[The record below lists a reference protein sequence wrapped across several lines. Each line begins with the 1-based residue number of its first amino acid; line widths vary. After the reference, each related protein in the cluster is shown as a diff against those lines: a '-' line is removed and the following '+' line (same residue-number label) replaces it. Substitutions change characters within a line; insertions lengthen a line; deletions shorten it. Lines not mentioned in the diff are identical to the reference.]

1 MNFLSFNWVI
11 FFDTFDFEISLP
23 VGNEDKGGVVCG
35 LDVGR
40 C

>member
-1 MNFLSFNWVI
+1 MNFLFFNWVI
-11 FFDTFDFEISLP
+11 IFGTFDFEISLP
-23 VGNEDKGGVVCG
+23 IGNEDKGGVVCG